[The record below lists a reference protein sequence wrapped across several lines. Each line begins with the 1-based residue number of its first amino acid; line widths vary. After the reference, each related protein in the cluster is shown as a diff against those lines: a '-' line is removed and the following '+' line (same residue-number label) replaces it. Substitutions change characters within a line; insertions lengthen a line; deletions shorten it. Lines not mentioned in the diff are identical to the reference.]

1 MTHPSFIY
9 IKLML
14 MALCWGGTFIAV
26 RMLVPVVDPVTGS
39 FLRFLVASAI
49 LATVVYW
56 QEKHFPKVQL
66 KHLPRIILLG
76 SLGVFGYNLLFFGG
90 LALVEAGRGSI
101 IIALNPVVTFLL
113 ASLVVRRLPH
123 RLAVVGVLTSMSGAI
138 TVITEGQWGA
148 LFAGAVGRGELMLV
162 GCVLCW
168 ASYAVLGK
176 AIMKFYSP
184 LVLTAYA
191 VFAGTLLL
199 FIAVLF
205 QGTLIQGLTIPL
217 IYWAPTFYLAFFGT
231 VLGFI
236 WFYQGV
242 NQLGPAKASAF
253 VNFVPMWAVILGTL
267 LLDEPVTSALLIG
280 GPLVILGVILT
291 NRFAKAG

>member
-199 FIAVLF
+199 FVAVLF

-253 VNFVPMWAVILGTL
+253 VNFVPMWAVVLGTL